1 MYIPI
6 IAIIMFV
13 AIIFGIVAA
22 TKDGR
27 DVLKAIGY
35 FFLFIAIIVI
45 PIALVVSVLA
55 FVVRL
60 LQ

>member
-1 MYIPI
+1 MYIPT
-6 IAIIMFV
+6 IAILMFA
-13 AIIFGIVAA
+13 AIILGTMSA

-35 FFLFIAIIVI
+35 FFLFVAIIVI

-60 LQ
+60 LR